1 MSLSL
6 FNAEEIA
13 DLINEVGHSLVF
25 LNRSVSIHPDTDLGS
40 PVNYAW
46 TKTPIKAYVVPEARR
61 LIFLSP
67 GAEPLGSGDYIAYI
81 QPSKTFA
88 ISLLSS
94 ETFVEWEGQN
104 YALEQRESIF
114 HRGRI
119 YLYKF
124 KLKRTKDHLKIS
136 TTAPH
141 ASQVVSA
148 AEPPAIAQWVDLQ
161 SQDASISATAHPN
174 LSLFKTEYGFQSQG
188 VHDWS
193 AWIYLNQVYA
203 LGAVGIVVIAHS
215 TSFVGLVPQGAE
227 FNDFPQERFIAGVHF
242 KKVGP
247 QVVIESIMRTDQNF
261 YALEGSPSG
270 QYQCLRFLA
279 VGTELMVE
287 VSEFINGAPAN
298 TCLNTSLGPLPEAQL
313 VHLAVIA
320 PHGSITISA
329 YS

>member
-6 FNAEEIA
+6 FSAEEIA

-46 TKTPIKAYVVPEARR
+46 TKTPIKAYVTPEARR
-61 LIFLSP
+61 IIFLSP
-67 GAEPLGSGDYIAYI
+67 GAEPLGSGDFIAYI
-81 QPSKTFA
+81 QPSKTFTL
-88 ISLLSS
+88 SLLSS

-124 KLKRTKDHLKIS
+124 KLKRTQDNLKIP
-136 TTAPH
+136 TTAPQ
-141 ASQVVSA
+141 ASQVAA
-148 AEPPAIAQWVDLQ
+148 AEPPTIVQWVDLR
-161 SQDASISATAHPN
+161 SPDASISATAHPN
-174 LSLFKTEYGFQSQG
+174 MSLVKTEYGFQSQG

-193 AWIYLNQVYA
+193 AWLYLNQAYA

-215 TSFVGLVPQGAE
+215 TSFVGLVHQGAE
-227 FNDFPQERFIAGVHF
+227 FNDFPQEQFIAGVHF

-261 YALEGSPSG
+261 YALEVRPSG
-270 QYQCLRFLA
+270 QSQCLRFLA

-287 VSEFINGAPAN
+287 VSEFINGVPAN
-298 TCLNTSLGPLPEAQL
+298 TYLNTSLGPLPDAQL
-313 VHLAVIA
+313 VHLAAIA
-320 PHGSITISA
+320 PHGAITISA
-329 YS
+329 HS